1 MRAVRATG
9 APTRLVRVLC
19 ALSDVSYAHAEQRFH
34 RFERAGQLASL
45 ARKAEAQISFAMRAE
60 VDARHAADSPVL
72 DQMLGRAPRALVDGL
87 RADAEEC
94 VEGAGRRL
102 TREDLAGIFADPAIE
117 EIAPRAQ
124 LGAELLDAFLRSFE
138 RADASVLHDR

>member
-9 APTRLVRVLC
+9 APTRLLRVLC
-19 ALSDVSYAHAEQRFH
+19 ALSDVSYADAEQRFH

-45 ARKAEAQISFAMRAE
+45 ARKAEAQISFTMRAE

-72 DQMLGRAPRALVDGL
+72 DQMLGRAPRARLVAGQ

-94 VEGAGRRL
+94 VEGAGRLL
-102 TREDLAGIFADPAIE
+102 TREALAAIF
-117 EIAPRAQ
+117 
-124 LGAELLDAFLRSFE
+124 G
-138 RADASVLHDR
+138 